1 MIESSESQSLV
12 CENDILIVD
21 VVSDWE
27 ELTYV
32 DWSGSIEEYLRDEEL
47 WDILEVEDHE
57 DATTVDDEDARS
69 ENNEVVRVENNDV
82 VGADDNDVAGAE
94 DNEVVGVENND
105 VVGAD
110 DNEVAGAE
118 DNEVVGVENNDV
130 VGVDDND
137 VAGADDN
144 EVARDPLMENAKA
157 LYLIMESC
165 GSKRFSLI
173 SDIHSAKDAWHALRE
188 AHDEEMSGKYLDS
201 EYDIPGSYS
210 SPLSLENTHAQSF

>member
-32 DWSGSIEEYLRDEEL
+32 DWSDSIEEYLRHEEL

-82 VGADDNDVAGAE
+82 VGADDN
-94 DNEVVGVENND
+94 
-105 VVGAD
+105 
-110 DNEVAGAE
+110 EVAGAE

-130 VGVDDND
+130 VGT
-137 VAGADDN
+137 DDN
-144 EVARDPLMENAKA
+144 EVAGAENSEVAA
-157 LYLIMESC
+157 EAENSEVAAGAILRVRLYKNTFRSIC
-165 GSKRFSLI
+165 G
-173 SDIHSAKDAWHALRE
+173 
-188 AHDEEMSGKYLDS
+188 
-201 EYDIPGSYS
+201 
-210 SPLSLENTHAQSF
+210 

>member
-12 CENDILIVD
+12 CENDILFVD

-32 DWSGSIEEYLRDEEL
+32 DWSDSIKEYLIDENL
-47 WDILEVEDHE
+47 WDILEVED
-57 DATTVDDEDARS
+57 DEDAS
-69 ENNEVVRVENNDV
+69 TE
-82 VGADDNDVAGAE
+82 DD
-94 DNEVVGVENND
+94 EVVGVENND

-130 VGVDDND
+130 VG
-137 VAGADDN
+137 ADDN
-144 EVARDPLMENAKA
+144 EIARAENSEVAAGAGKNEVAGAEDRDLIEKNAMA

-173 SDIHSAKDAWHALRE
+173 SDIHSAKDAWRALRD
-188 AHDEEMSGKYLDS
+188 AHDEEMFGKYLDS
-201 EYDIPGSYS
+201 KYDPGSYS
-210 SPLSLENTHAQSF
+210 SPLSRKYTCSIILK

>member
-12 CENDILIVD
+12 CENDILFVD

-32 DWSGSIEEYLRDEEL
+32 DWSDSIKEYLIDENL
-47 WDILEVEDHE
+47 WDILEVED
-57 DATTVDDEDARS
+57 DEDAS
-69 ENNEVVRVENNDV
+69 TE
-82 VGADDNDVAGAE
+82 DD
-94 DNEVVGVENND
+94 EVVGVENND

-130 VGVDDND
+130 VGADDNEIARAENSEVAAGAGKNEVAGAGKNE

-144 EVARDPLMENAKA
+144 EVARDEHRDRLKKNAKA
-157 LYLIMESC
+157 LYLIMETC

-173 SDIHSAKDAWHALRE
+173 SDIHSAKDAWRALRD
-188 AHDEEMSGKYLDS
+188 AHDEEMFGKYLDS
-201 EYDIPGSYS
+201 KYDPGSYS
-210 SPLSLENTHAQSF
+210 SPLSRKYTCSIILK

>member
-47 WDILEVEDHE
+47 WDILEVKDDE
-57 DATTVDDEDARS
+57 DATTVDEDARS
-69 ENNEVVRVENNDV
+69 ENNEVVRVD
-82 VGADDNDVAGAE
+82 

>member
-32 DWSGSIEEYLRDEEL
+32 DWSDSIEEYLRDEEL
-47 WDILEVEDHE
+47 WDILEVKDHE

-69 ENNEVVRVENNDV
+69 ENNEVVR
-82 VGADDNDVAGAE
+82 
-94 DNEVVGVENND
+94 VENND

-144 EVARDPLMENAKA
+144 EVAGDRLMENAKA

-173 SDIHSAKDAWHALRE
+173 SDIHSAKDAWRALRE
-188 AHDEEMSGKYLDS
+188 AHDEEMYGKYLDS

>member
-32 DWSGSIEEYLRDEEL
+32 DWSDSIKDYLIAKKL
-47 WDILEVEDHE
+47 WDILEVEDDE
-57 DATTVDDEDARS
+57 DASTEDDEDARA
-69 ENNEVVRVENNDV
+69 EDDEVDRVEND
-82 VGADDNDVAGAE
+82 
-94 DNEVVGVENND
+94 D

-110 DNEVAGAE
+110 DNEVAGAKNSE
-118 DNEVVGVENNDV
+118 IAAEAENSEVAAGAGKNEV
-130 VGVDDND
+130 
-137 VAGADDN
+137 AADDN
-144 EVARDPLMENAKA
+144 EVAGDEHRDRIKKNAKA

-173 SDIHSAKDAWHALRE
+173 SDIPRAKDAWRALSD
-188 AHDEEMSGKYLDS
+188 AHIEEMFRKSLDS
-201 EYDIPGSYS
+201 KYRPGSYS
-210 SPLSLENTHAQSF
+210 SPLSRKYTCSIIL